1 MTIDTAPSTRDLA
14 PVAPTVET
22 GGAVRTDSWEHPGRL
37 LPAISALGLY
47 CAAVLGLARG
57 LLTNLNTSIVGPYD
71 GDNFEFA
78 WLIWNFRQRLLSG
91 QDPNYSHMIRALT
104 GPVPMFT
111 DGLFNHLLAVP
122 LQSFLSTL
130 GAYNI
135 AVLLSYVLSGL
146 TMYLLASAFTR
157 NWAACFV
164 AGLVYTF
171 STYHFARGDIHFG
184 LLTLQMLP
192 FCAWRLVLFF
202 RDPGWKNTVLAGVAS
217 GIVPWADVYYLAY
230 FVVPFGLAIL
240 VAVAATNPRWFA
252 RPANLV
258 RGGVVLALTGALA
271 LPAIYPDIFLPPDVA
286 AGVAALAVSASKI
299 SLSADLT
306 AYFLPDPYNPLLGW
320 RVAPLFVNQ
329 AVFPARSVFL
339 GFPAIGLTALVFFF
353 RKGRTRV
360 ALGWLLFTLAGIAV
374 SLGPVLQLAGHKLFP
389 LPFYGLLFDLPFLD
403 DFRAPAVL
411 SVLALVGV
419 SVLAALGAS
428 ALLDSAARVRRVRVV
443 LGTALVLLVGLG
455 LAPSAV
461 SGYRIA
467 SFQVPTPSVYQQIA
481 ASPDNGL
488 LLDVP
493 TQIASVMYFQTIH
506 HKPLVGGIMPREPAR
521 SLTAVDQVPYVWL
534 LNSWWPVPT
543 TDSGPAGYPPADVFT
558 LPRFV
563 EGLRE
568 NGVSWVVL
576 HRWYC
581 VDPPVNSPYYCP
593 AVPHYD
599 EIRSFLMS
607 SLGKPFFDSAAQSTT
622 AWHVADAPTP
632 PATDPRLELGSGWIY
647 GLWLPQGDE
656 ARRLVDGSVAHIDVD
671 ALSQETAHLSV
682 RAASV
687 TRPLSMEV
695 RLDGR
700 VLATEALPVGQPT
713 ELDLGA
719 IPLSTGHHVLDFET
733 PQKCIIADP
742 NTSTQCL
749 TFAVQR
755 VDLTRT

>member
-1 MTIDTAPSTRDLA
+1 MTIEAAPSTPDLA
-14 PVAPTVET
+14 PVAQAD
-22 GGAVRTDSWEHPGRL
+22 GASTAARTDRWAHPAML
-37 LPAISALGLY
+37 LPATMAAGLY
-47 CAAVLGLARG
+47 TLAVLGLARG
-57 LLTNLNTSIVGPYD
+57 MLTSLNTSITGPYD
-71 GDNFEFA
+71 GDNFLYA
-78 WLIWNFRQRLLSG
+78 WFIWNFRQRLLSG

-104 GPVPMFT
+104 APVPVFT
-111 DGLFNHLLAVP
+111 DGLFNHMLAVP

-130 GAYNI
+130 GAYNV

-146 TMYLLASAFTR
+146 AMYLLASAFTR
-157 NWAACFV
+157 NWVPCFI
-164 AGLVYTF
+164 AGLVYSF

-202 RDPGWKNTVLAGVAS
+202 RDPGWRNTVLAGVAS
-217 GIVPWADVYYLAY
+217 GLVPWADVYYLAY
-230 FVVPFGLAIL
+230 FLVPFGLAIL

-252 RPANLV
+252 RTANLI
-258 RGGVVLALTGALA
+258 RGGVLLAVTGAVA

-286 AGVAALAVSASKI
+286 AGVAALAVTTSKI

-306 AYFLPDPYNPLLGW
+306 GFFLPDPYNPMLGST
-320 RVAPLFVNQ
+320 VAPLFVNQ
-329 AVFPARSVFL
+329 ATFPARSVFL
-339 GFPAIGLTALVFFF
+339 GFPAIGLAALVFFF
-353 RKGRTRV
+353 RTGRTRV
-360 ALGWLLFTLAGIAV
+360 ALGWLLLTLAGIAV
-374 SLGPVLQLAGHKLFP
+374 SLGPVLQIAGNKLFP

-403 DFRAPAVL
+403 NFRAPAVL
-411 SVLALVGV
+411 SVIALVGV
-419 SVLAALGAS
+419 SVLAALGAT
-428 ALLDSAARVRRVRVV
+428 ALLERIARARHERTIV
-443 LGTALVLLVGLG
+443 GTALVLLVALG
-455 LAPSAV
+455 LVPSAV
-461 SGYRIA
+461 SAYRIA
-467 SFQVPTPSVYQQIA
+467 SFQVPTPAVYRQIA

-506 HKPLVGGIMPREPAR
+506 QKPLVGGIMPREPAR
-521 SLTAVDQVPYVWL
+521 SLTAVDRVPYVWL

-543 TDSGPAGYPPADVFT
+543 EDTGPVGYPPADIYT

-576 HRWYC
+576 HRYYC

-593 AVPHYD
+593 AVPHFE
-599 EIRSFLMS
+599 EIKSFLVS
-607 SLGKPFFDSAAQSTT
+607 SLGQPFFDSTAEYTT
-622 AWHVADAPTP
+622 AWHVVDAPTP
-632 PATDPRLELGSGWIY
+632 PATDPRLELGSGWVY
-647 GLWLPQGDE
+647 GISLPKGAE
-656 ARRLVDGSVAHIDVD
+656 ARRLVDGSAAHINVE
-671 ALSQETAHLSV
+671 ALTRETAHLRV

-687 TRPLSMEV
+687 TRPLSMRV

-700 VLATEALPVGQPT
+700 LLATEALPVEQPT

-719 IPLSTGHHVLDFET
+719 IPLSAGHHVLDFET
-733 PQKCIIADP
+733 PERCIVAAP
-742 NTSTQCL
+742 SVSTQCL